1 MAALIRTPVSAI
13 DDKSQ
18 CFSQS
23 PLDQNSY
30 PGDRSVLPSFLIH
43 ADTTSRG
50 LNFLEQAKR
59 GSVFGMGK
67 RFFPDSSSSVI
78 SNYIDSRNP
87 QKMNLSIGKDKLE
100 DNLAKYEELRLY
112 ADK

>member
-1 MAALIRTPVSAI
+1 
-13 DDKSQ
+13 
-18 CFSQS
+18 
-23 PLDQNSY
+23 
-30 PGDRSVLPSFLIH
+30 
-43 ADTTSRG
+43 
-50 LNFLEQAKR
+50 
-59 GSVFGMGK
+59 MGK